1 MLTNIAAATQILA
14 NALKALDSLREQAKG
29 SKDATL
35 KENISKIYDSLLDL
49 KAVVVRVQDENAAL
63 QRKIEQL
70 APPLPEKPSKRTPNI
85 RCLGASTNYL
95 RQGIHGN
102 GWYDDPKHESQESVP
117 GAVVCFRNEAQH
129 GKDVA
134 AVFDVRASVTFL
146 DDSGQEMGTGITE
159 ACWLGDSGD
168 IDFRL
173 EENHCVVVLLVL
185 RNKSLICPY
194 KQYVTTSWGG
204 GLRIDAYELFEAP
217 KTIEIRL
224 ISKNDLLLPPCAF
237 DVSMVDGRP
246 ILKQRPSKE
255 TSEAQRDGV

>member
-129 GKDVA
+129 GKFFFNVLETTEIY
-134 AVFDVRASVTFL
+134 TFVG
-146 DDSGQEMGTGITE
+146 S
-159 ACWLGDSGD
+159 
-168 IDFRL
+168 
-173 EENHCVVVLLVL
+173 
-185 RNKSLICPY
+185 
-194 KQYVTTSWGG
+194 TS
-204 GLRIDAYELFEAP
+204 R
-217 KTIEIRL
+217 
-224 ISKNDLLLPPCAF
+224 
-237 DVSMVDGRP
+237 
-246 ILKQRPSKE
+246 
-255 TSEAQRDGV
+255 